1 MDEDENTT
9 APEDFDGLDDAY
21 LAWLPDNDTRDY
33 MFGE

>member
-21 LAWLPDNDTRDY
+21 LAWLPADTRDY